1 MYCNFIYAVATKYD
15 KMEVQMN
22 ETIKYQNIHGDRKH
36 KDSLF
41 RKVFR
46 KMKEL
51 ILEMQL
57 H

>member
-1 MYCNFIYAVATKYD
+1 
-15 KMEVQMN
+15 MN
-22 ETIKYQNIHGDRKH
+22 ETIEYQNIHGDRKH